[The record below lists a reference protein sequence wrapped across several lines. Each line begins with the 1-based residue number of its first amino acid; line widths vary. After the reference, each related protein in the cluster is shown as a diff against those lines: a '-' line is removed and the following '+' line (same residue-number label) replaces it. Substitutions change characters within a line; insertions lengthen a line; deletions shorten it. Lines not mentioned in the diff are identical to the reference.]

1 MKQHRSAEEL
11 MAATMRKSHQ
21 TETEAMRT
29 NTRDD
34 VLDALAAAKRQDP
47 ADETQREPAGSGASR
62 SDQAGNTGPGK
73 SRPKAGRSRNDKRA
87 PSPPASMS
95 FADEHLHK
103 TSVSFTQFHLQKL
116 LDLEY
121 HYRRQGLPGLSTN
134 KLVMAAIAAAEI
146 GPELDEAVRSVIASD
161 KRTGRAAETPHD

>member
-21 TETEAMRT
+21 IETEAMRT

-34 VLDALAAAKRQDP
+34 VLGALAAAKRQDP
-47 ADETQREPAGSGASR
+47 PDETEGEPAGSGASG
-62 SDQAGNTGPGK
+62 SDQGRDTGSGK
-73 SRPKAGRSRNDKRA
+73 SRPKTGRSRNAKRA
-87 PSPPASMS
+87 PIPASMS

-134 KLVMAAIAAAEI
+134 KLVMAAIAAAQI

-161 KRTGRAAETPHD
+161 KRTGRAAENAHD